1 MNRTTT
7 LISLLALISGAA
19 LAADAPPCGAG
30 APGHFAERFNERFD
44 KADTDHDGKLTLA
57 EAQAGMPR
65 LAKLFDQIDVK
76 KQGYLTRDDIRTFM
90 ISHRPHAPRGD
101 RGAPFN
107 ERFNEHFDKADADHD
122 GKLTLAEALAGM
134 PRLAKDFDAID
145 VKKQGYLTRDDLR
158 AWREGHH
165 RGPRCADQS
174 QPS

>member
-19 LAADAPPCGAG
+19 FAAEAQPCGAG
-30 APGHFAERFNERFD
+30 APGHFAERFNEHFDKADADHDGKLTLAEAQAGMPRIAKLFDAIDVKKQGYLTRDDIKAFMESHRPHAKEGERGARFNERFD

-57 EAQAGMPR
+57 EAQ
-65 LAKLFDQIDVK
+65 
-76 KQGYLTRDDIRTFM
+76 
-90 ISHRPHAPRGD
+90 
-101 RGAPFN
+101 
-107 ERFNEHFDKADADHD
+107 
-122 GKLTLAEALAGM
+122 AGM